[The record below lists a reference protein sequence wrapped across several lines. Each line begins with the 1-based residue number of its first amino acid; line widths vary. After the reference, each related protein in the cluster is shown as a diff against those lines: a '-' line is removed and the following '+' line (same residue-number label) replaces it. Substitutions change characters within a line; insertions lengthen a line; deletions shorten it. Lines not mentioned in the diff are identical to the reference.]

1 MSKVYLVS
9 ELATL
14 AGVSRRTL
22 HHYDSLGL
30 LVARRNTENNYR
42 YYTEED
48 LMKLQ
53 QIMFYRE
60 LDYELGEIKPLLEAP
75 HFSVLNSLKNH
86 KNTLLQKAGQ
96 LQELIQTVDQ
106 TINHL
111 ERKTPM
117 STHKLFEGFSE
128 EKQEAYAKEAAERW
142 DSKVV
147 AESQKK
153 WKNYTKDKKEAI
165 KAETGA
171 NYERLAALMSEPVES
186 DAVQA
191 EIAIWHEN
199 LRNFYEP
206 TPEMLRGL
214 GDLYVQDPRFNETID
229 RVAVGLSEF
238 LQKSIA
244 YYCDTRF

>member
-22 HHYDSLGL
+22 HHYDNLGL

-48 LMKLQ
+48 LLTLQ

-60 LDYELGEIKPLLEAP
+60 LDFELGEIKQLLEAP
-75 HFSVLNSLKNH
+75 HFSVLDSLKNH
-86 KNTLLQKAGQ
+86 KDTLLHKAEQ
-96 LQELIQTVDQ
+96 LNDLIQTVEH
-106 TINHL
+106 TIAHL

-117 STHKLFEGFSE
+117 SKHKLYEGFTE
-128 EKQEAYAKEAAERW
+128 EKQEAYAREAAERW
-142 DSKVV
+142 DPKVV

-153 WKNYTKDKKEAI
+153 WKNYSKEKKEAI

-171 NYERLAALMSEPVES
+171 NYECLAALMNEPVES
-186 DAVQA
+186 EAVQA
-191 EIAIWHEN
+191 EIAQWHKN

-214 GDLYVQDPRFNETID
+214 GDLYVQDSRFNENID
-229 RVAVGLSEF
+229 RVAEGLSEYM
-238 LQKSIA
+238 QKAIA